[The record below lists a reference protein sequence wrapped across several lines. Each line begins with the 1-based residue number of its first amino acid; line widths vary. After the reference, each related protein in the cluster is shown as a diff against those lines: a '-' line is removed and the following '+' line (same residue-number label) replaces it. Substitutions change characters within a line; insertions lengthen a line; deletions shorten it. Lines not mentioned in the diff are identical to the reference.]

1 MKTGKDS
8 KTVADI
14 LDRFFSAR
22 TLAIV
27 GASSDPAKLGGRAIR
42 HNQQLGYTGRLLPVN
57 PSVSMVQGLPAL
69 ACIEDLPDDVDCA
82 VVALPAA
89 GVEKAIDDLAR
100 KGVPL
105 AVILSSG
112 FAEHSPAG
120 AAVQARLV
128 ARAHE
133 AGMRLV
139 GPNSMGG
146 MSFVNAMSATFTSV
160 SEHEGR
166 DFPAVGTVSIA
177 SQSGF
182 IGSHLMGV
190 LRDRGLGI
198 AKWLATGNQAD
209 IDLSDCIAHYA
220 RDEVTRVIVVYLE
233 GTGRA
238 DALRAAFDLARE
250 RGKPVVALKAG
261 RSDLGAR
268 AIASH
273 TAALVGDAE
282 VYDAVFRRHGVI
294 GVSSLDELA
303 DVVAALDTG
312 RAIDGP
318 RLGVATVSGGFGIL
332 ISDAASQFGF
342 ELPELAPVLQA
353 RVREAYPLATTRNP
367 IDMGSLVHFD
377 EAVAA
382 LQDHGQDPAYDALA
396 FAAGHFGLVPR
407 LAEQLYDYVTTARNR
422 DPGRFIVVVACLSES
437 WRRKFQ
443 QLGVFVCEDPARAV
457 RALAAVASANKSAPA
472 KPVFEIPDFGS
483 APVEHLAG
491 LERQDERGAR
501 DLLRAIGVPVVEDRL
516 ATSGAEA
523 MAAAQHI
530 GGRVVLK
537 VVSTDIAHKSD
548 IGGVRLNVD
557 PSEAGVVFD
566 DMLRAV
572 RQRAPGARLDGVIV
586 SPMITG
592 GVETIVGVKHDAV
605 FGPVLMF
612 GLGGVFVE
620 VFHDTAIEIAPFDRT
635 VAHALIRT
643 IKGYPLLSGVRGS
656 PPADLEAL
664 ADVLCRI
671 SVFAATHAG
680 QFESLEI
687 NPLLVRPNGVLALDA
702 LITSPKAADHPMPA
716 DAMN

>member
-1 MKTGKDS
+1 MKTGSDS
-8 KTVADI
+8 KTVVDI

-27 GASSDPAKLGGRAIR
+27 GASSDPTKLGGRAIR

-57 PSVSMVQGLPAL
+57 PSVPMVQGLPAL
-69 ACIEDLPDDVDCA
+69 ASIDDLPDDVDCA

-128 ARAHE
+128 ARARE

-146 MSFVNAMSATFTSV
+146 MSFVNAMSATFTSI

-166 DFPAVGTVSIA
+166 DFPEVGTVSIA

-209 IDLSDCIAHYA
+209 IDLADCIAHYA
-220 RDEVTRVIVVYLE
+220 RDEATRVIVVYLE
-233 GTGRA
+233 GTDRA

-250 RGKPVVALKAG
+250 RGKPIVALKAG

-312 RAIDGP
+312 RAIEGP

-332 ISDAASQFGF
+332 ISDAAAQHGF
-342 ELPELAPVLQA
+342 ELPELAPTLQA
-353 RVREAYPLATTRNP
+353 RVSEAYPLATTRNP
-367 IDMGSLVHFD
+367 VDMGSLVRFD
-377 EAVAA
+377 TAVAA
-382 LQDHGQDPAYDALA
+382 LQDDSYDALA

-407 LAEQLYDYVTTARNR
+407 LAEQLYGYVTTARNR
-422 DPGRFIVVVACLSES
+422 EPGRFIAVVACLSEA

-457 RALAAVASANKSAPA
+457 RALAAVASAH
-472 KPVFEIPDFGS
+472 KPVAVNAVPDFPGIS
-483 APVEHLAG
+483 FAQGETLEG
-491 LERQDERGAR
+491 LEHQDERGAR
-501 DLLRAIGVPVVEDRL
+501 NLLRAIGVPVVEDRL

-523 MAAAQHI
+523 KAAALHI

-537 VVSTDIAHKSD
+537 VVSPDIAHKSD
-548 IGGVRLNVD
+548 IGGVRLDVA
-557 PSEAGVVFD
+557 PSAADVVFD

-572 RQRAPGARLDGVIV
+572 RQHAPGARIDGVIV

-605 FGPVLMF
+605 FGPVVMF

-620 VFHDTAIEIAPFDRT
+620 VFHDTAIEIAPFDRAT
-635 VAHALIRT
+635 AHALIRA
-643 IKGYPLLSGVRGS
+643 IKGYPLLAGVRGS
-656 PPADLEAL
+656 APANLEAL
-664 ADVLCRI
+664 SDVLCRI

-680 QFESLEI
+680 RFESLEI
-687 NPLLVRPNGVLALDA
+687 NPLLVRPDGVLALDA
-702 LITSPKAADHPMPA
+702 LIACTNAAGQPMPA
-716 DAMN
+716 EATN

>member
-1 MKTGKDS
+1 M
-8 KTVADI
+8 ADI
-14 LDRFFSAR
+14 LDRFFYAR

-27 GASSDPAKLGGRAIR
+27 GASSDPAKLGGRSIR
-42 HNQQLGYTGRLLPVN
+42 HNQQLRYSGRLLPVN
-57 PSVSMVQGLPAL
+57 PSVPMVQGLPAI
-69 ACIEDLPDDVDCA
+69 ASIEDLPDDVDCA

-89 GVEKAIDDLAR
+89 GVEKAIEDLAK

-128 ARAHE
+128 SRARE

-146 MSFVNAMSATFTSV
+146 MSFVNAMSATFTSI

-166 DFPAVGTVSIA
+166 DFPALGAVSIA

-209 IDLSDCIAHYA
+209 VDLSDCIAHYA

-233 GTGRA
+233 GAGRA

-273 TAALVGDAE
+273 TAALVGDAD

-294 GVSSLDELA
+294 GVASLDELA

-312 RAIDGP
+312 RLIDGR

-332 ISDAASQFGF
+332 ISDVAAQHGF
-342 ELPELAPVLQA
+342 ELPELAPDLQT
-353 RVREAYPLATTRNP
+353 RINEAYSLATTRNP
-367 IDMGSLVHFD
+367 VDMGSLVRFD
-377 EAVAA
+377 TAVAA
-382 LQDHGQDPAYDALA
+382 LQDHGYDALV
-396 FAAGHFGLVPR
+396 FAAGHFGLVTR
-407 LAEQLYDYVTTARNR
+407 LAEQLYAYVATARDR
-422 DPGRFIVVVACLSES
+422 EPERFIAVVACLSEA
-437 WRRKFQ
+437 WCRKFQ

-457 RALAAVASANKSAPA
+457 RALAAVSFWNKAAPDYAASD
-472 KPVFEIPDFGS
+472 IPDTGFLPIEGS
-483 APVEHLAG
+483 VA
-491 LERQDERGAR
+491 LESRNERGAR
-501 DLLRAIGVPVVEDRL
+501 DLLRAIGVPVVEDIL
-516 ATSGAEA
+516 AKSGAEA
-523 MAAAQHI
+523 AVAARRI

-537 VVSTDIAHKSD
+537 IVSSDIAHKSD

-557 PSEAGVVFD
+557 PSEAEAVFD
-566 DMLRAV
+566 DMFQAV
-572 RQRAPGARLDGVIV
+572 RERAPGAHLDGVIV
-586 SPMITG
+586 SPMISG
-592 GVETIVGVKHDAV
+592 GIETIVGVKRDAV
-605 FGPVLMF
+605 FGPVVMF

-620 VFHDTAIEIAPFDRT
+620 VFHDTAVEIAPFGRT
-635 VAHALIRT
+635 TAHALIHA
-643 IKGYPLLSGVRGS
+643 IKGYPLLLGVRGS

-671 SVFAATHAG
+671 SVFAATHAE

-687 NPLLVRPNGVLALDA
+687 NPLLVRPDGVLALDA
-702 LITSPKAADHPMPA
+702 LVAGPNAVARSMSA
-716 DAMN
+716 DATS

>member
-1 MKTGKDS
+1 MT
-8 KTVADI
+8 DI

-22 TLAIV
+22 ALAIV

-57 PSVSMVQGLPAL
+57 PSVPMVQGLPAL
-69 ACIEDLPDDVDCA
+69 AAIEDLPDDVDCA

-112 FAEHSPAG
+112 FAEHSAAG

-128 ARAHE
+128 ARARE

-146 MSFVNAMSATFTSV
+146 MSFVNAMSATFTSI

-166 DFPAVGTVSIA
+166 DFPVVGTVSIA

-220 RDEVTRVIVVYLE
+220 RDEATRVIVVYLE
-233 GTGRA
+233 GTDRA
-238 DALRAAFDLARE
+238 DALRAAFELARE

-294 GVSSLDELA
+294 GVSSLEELA

-312 RAIDGP
+312 RAIEGP

-332 ISDAASQFGF
+332 ISDAAAQHGF
-342 ELPELAPVLQA
+342 ELPELAPALQA
-353 RVREAYPLATTRNP
+353 RVKEAYPLATTRNP
-367 IDMGSLVHFD
+367 VDMGSLVHFD
-377 EAVAA
+377 TAVAA
-382 LQDHGQDPAYDALA
+382 LQDHGYDALA

-407 LAEQLYDYVTTARNR
+407 LAEQLYGYVTAARAR
-422 DPGRFIVVVACLSES
+422 EPQRFIAVVACLSET

-457 RALAAVASANKSAPA
+457 RALAAIASVSRPMATNA
-472 KPVFEIPDFGS
+472 VPDFPTIGLTG
-483 APVEHLAG
+483 EIMAG
-491 LERQDERGAR
+491 LERRDERGAR
-501 DLLRAIGVPVVEDRL
+501 DLLRAIGVPVVEDSL
-516 ATSGAEA
+516 VTSGAEA
-523 MAAAQHI
+523 IAAAQRI
-530 GGRVVLK
+530 GGRVALK
-537 VVSTDIAHKSD
+537 IVSPDIAHKSD
-548 IGGVRLNVD
+548 IGGVRLDVD
-557 PSEAGVVFD
+557 PSQADAVFD
-566 DMLRAV
+566 DMLRTV

-586 SPMITG
+586 SPMMTG
-592 GVETIVGVKHDAV
+592 GVETIVGVKRDAV
-605 FGPVLMF
+605 FGPVILF
-612 GLGGVFVE
+612 GLGGVLVE
-620 VFHDTAIEIAPFDRT
+620 VFHDTAIELAPFDCT
-635 VAHALIRT
+635 AAHALMRA
-643 IKGYPLLSGVRGS
+643 IKGYRLLLGVRGS
-656 PPADLEAL
+656 PPADLGAL

-671 SVFAATHAG
+671 SVFAATHADR
-680 QFESLEI
+680 FESLEI
-687 NPLLVRPNGVLALDA
+687 NPLLVRPDGVLALDA
-702 LITSPKAADHPMPA
+702 LITG
-716 DAMN
+716 

>member
-1 MKTGKDS
+1 
-8 KTVADI
+8 
-14 LDRFFSAR
+14 
-22 TLAIV
+22 
-27 GASSDPAKLGGRAIR
+27 
-42 HNQQLGYTGRLLPVN
+42 
-57 PSVSMVQGLPAL
+57 
-69 ACIEDLPDDVDCA
+69 
-82 VVALPAA
+82 
-89 GVEKAIDDLAR
+89 
-100 KGVPL
+100 
-105 AVILSSG
+105 
-112 FAEHSPAG
+112 
-120 AAVQARLV
+120 
-128 ARAHE
+128 
-133 AGMRLV
+133 
-139 GPNSMGG
+139 
-146 MSFVNAMSATFTSV
+146 
-160 SEHEGR
+160 
-166 DFPAVGTVSIA
+166 
-177 SQSGF
+177 
-182 IGSHLMGV
+182 
-190 LRDRGLGI
+190 
-198 AKWLATGNQAD
+198 
-209 IDLSDCIAHYA
+209 
-220 RDEVTRVIVVYLE
+220 
-233 GTGRA
+233 
-238 DALRAAFDLARE
+238 
-250 RGKPVVALKAG
+250 
-261 RSDLGAR
+261 
-268 AIASH
+268 
-273 TAALVGDAE
+273 
-282 VYDAVFRRHGVI
+282 
-294 GVSSLDELA
+294 
-303 DVVAALDTG
+303 
-312 RAIDGP
+312 
-318 RLGVATVSGGFGIL
+318 
-332 ISDAASQFGF
+332 
-342 ELPELAPVLQA
+342 
-353 RVREAYPLATTRNP
+353 
-367 IDMGSLVHFD
+367 MGSLVHFD